1 MRPPSLPALKVS
13 LWLAAATLPSAV
25 TAAPVLV
32 IGDSLSK
39 EYQITFP
46 GVPIA
51 GVPGIDPDHPSARNW
66 VEILSARRNAQ
77 FALGEYRDSV
87 FAAWKDL
94 RLLGHEYNWAVPGAR
109 ARQIRD
115 LLLGQNLDEI
125 TNDSGFTQ
133 LTTLAAEWQ
142 QTGAR
147 ITAQLQAGTAAGV
160 VILIGGNDLRSG
172 STDPAAAVNGTPI
185 TYGTIYSG
193 DGTGAGDPQ
202 PLMNSLKDSVQAIA
216 NFVRAGNATI
226 PLAIC
231 AVPHIGATPDVTRQF
246 PTDAARTGRITT
258 ALDALNA
265 ELKTWT
271 ESTAKGVWVDS
282 SYILTRGL
290 ISAPLNIGGVTFRSE
305 ADPLGPADS
314 AAAHNRY
321 LFAQDG
327 FHPTTALQ
335 ALVAR
340 GVSDALKAAY
350 PAVYGT
356 VEPLGTREILA
367 DVCGIPAS
375 MGFTEFLASASVPA
389 GSQGAL
395 DDPDQDGLPNIM
407 EFALAGLSPSTLD
420 AQSATTFALLPFM
433 DVPVATLTW
442 QPRFQDNVACTITCQ
457 ASEDLATWTD
467 VPDSLVL
474 TNDDGTRTARFPVDL
489 RQKAF
494 LRLKITASL

>member
-1 MRPPSLPALKVS
+1 MRPPLRSALKVS
-13 LWLAAATLPSAV
+13 LWLATALPPVV

-32 IGDSLSK
+32 IGDSLTK
-39 EYQITFP
+39 EYQISFP

-51 GVPGIDPDHPSARNW
+51 GVPGIDADNPAARNW
-66 VEILSARRNAQ
+66 VEILAARRGAQ
-77 FALGEYRDSV
+77 FSLGEYRDSV
-87 FAAWKDL
+87 FAAWRDL
-94 RLLGHEYNWAVPGAR
+94 RLLGHEYNWAVPGAT
-109 ARQIRD
+109 ARQVRD
-115 LLLGQNLDEI
+115 LLLGQNPEEI
-125 TNDSGFTQ
+125 TNDSALAQ
-133 LTTLAAEWQ
+133 LTNLAPEWQ
-142 QTGAR
+142 QTGAH
-147 ITAQLQAGTAAGV
+147 ITAQLQTGTAAAV
-160 VILIGGNDLRSG
+160 VILIGGNELRSG
-172 STDPAAAVNGTPI
+172 SPDPAAAVNGARI
-185 TYGTIYSG
+185 TYATIYNG
-193 DGTGAGDPQ
+193 DGTGTGDPQ

-231 AVPHIGATPDVTRQF
+231 AVPHIGATPDVMSRF
-246 PTDAARTGRITT
+246 PTDAVRTGRISN
-258 ALDALNA
+258 ALETLNA

-282 SYILTRGL
+282 SYTLTRGL
-290 ISAPLNIGGVTFRSE
+290 ISAPLDIGGVTFRSE
-305 ADPLGPADS
+305 SDALGPADS

-327 FHPTTALQ
+327 FHPATALQ

-340 GVSDALKAAY
+340 GVSAALKAAY

-356 VEPLGTREILA
+356 MEPLGSREILT

-375 MGFTEFLASASVPA
+375 TGFTEFLTSASVPA

-395 DDPDQDGLPNIM
+395 DDPDQDGLPNIL
-407 EFALAGLSPSTLD
+407 EFALAGLSPSTPD
-420 AQSATTFALLPFM
+420 AQAAITFGIEPFL

-442 QPRFQDNVACTITCQ
+442 QPRFIDNVACTITCQ

-474 TNDDGTRTARFPVDL
+474 TNNDGTRTARFPVDL
-489 RQKAF
+489 RRKAF
-494 LRLKITASL
+494 LRLKVTSSL